1 MSTSFLEAG
10 ERPTRR
16 QVRSPRQRASRT
28 AASEQVTRRAP
39 ACLAALVFV
48 TGVAS
53 AQGEPR
59 GPVEGEVLGCPAEC
73 AEPRAG
79 GERARTS
86 RTPDAVNDGTT
97 GSATGGI
104 VTERLARERVNAL
117 NPYLFTTHKRNFIQ
131 PISYTS
137 NLNDDRYRALAP
149 GFVDEL
155 RSEEVR
161 FQLSLKVRL
170 NADDLLFPDD
180 GVYFGFTIESWW
192 QLYSKGVSAP
202 FRETNY
208 QPEVFYLNPI
218 ARSVLGGNV
227 ALVLGLEH
235 QSNGQIQGFSRSWNR
250 VYAAALYGR
259 GRFVAAIRPW
269 YRLPEDDKDD
279 PLDPRGDDNPDILDF
294 YGHGEVT
301 LGWRGPRREYA
312 LSAHGNPSTG
322 KGGGE
327 IAVSFPAFGRFRGVV
342 TYFNGYGDSL
352 IDYDHFQQRL
362 GAGLLLSNLF

>member
-1 MSTSFLEAG
+1 MRTSAYG
-10 ERPTRR
+10 R
-16 QVRSPRQRASRT
+16 VI
-28 AASEQVTRRAP
+28 RRALACP
-39 ACLAALVFV
+39 AAFVFV
-48 TGVAS
+48 TGVAM
-53 AQGEPR
+53 AQDDSR
-59 GPVEGEVLGCPAEC
+59 GPVDGVVPECPAAC
-73 AEPRAG
+73 VAPAEAG
-79 GERARTS
+79 DGARPS
-86 RTPDAVNDGTT
+86 QSPGAVDDG
-97 GSATGGI
+97 ATGRATDGI
-104 VTERLARERVNAL
+104 VAERLARERVNSL
-117 NPYLFTTHKRNFIQ
+117 NPYLFSSHKRNFIQ

-137 NLNDDRYRALAP
+137 NLDDERYRALAP

-155 RSEEVR
+155 RREEVR

-170 NADDLLFPDD
+170 NADDLLFPND
-180 GVYFGFTIESWW
+180 GVYFGFTIASWW

-208 QPEVFYLNPI
+208 QPEVFYLNPV
-218 ARSVLGGNV
+218 RRPMFGGKV
-227 ALVLGLEH
+227 ALVVGLEH

-269 YRLPEDDKDD
+269 FRLPEDDKDS

-301 LGWRGPRREYA
+301 LGWRGPGREYA
-312 LSAHGNPSTG
+312 LSLHGNPSTG

-327 IAVSFPAFGRFRGVV
+327 IAVSFPAFGRFRGVL

-352 IDYDHFQQRL
+352 IDYDHFQQRI